1 MSKRL
6 TMRSTVNNGYVLKG
20 MCTFGRD
27 GEPTDEL
34 GCPELCETCGH
45 NCDKCPI
52 QEGIDRLA
60 YYENLESE
68 SKGLKS
74 KLYELLIEAL
84 CIWGLVSLILI
95 AYLFGVSK

>member
-1 MSKRL
+1 MAKRL
-6 TMRSTVNNGYVLKG
+6 TMKSTVNNGYVLKG

-34 GCPELCETCGH
+34 GCSELCETCDH

-60 YYENLESE
+60 YYENSRE
-68 SKGLKS
+68 GRGFKS
-74 KLYELLIEAL
+74 KIYDVVLEAL
-84 CIWGLVSLILI
+84 CIWGLISFLLI
-95 AYLFGVSK
+95 AYLFGVTR